1 MNQGDRD
8 TVIAQEQ
15 EAVDRAYHHFE
26 RAKGDLRRI
35 SQQPLGASTK
45 DNADQKRQFEERL
58 EALQLDGK
66 PLVFMRADVEEDSE
80 RETFYV
86 GREGVKDGKGNRLV
100 VKWTAPLAK
109 EWRLASPSSP
119 GTVRLRRRLKCE
131 DSKVLSYFD
140 EISRPDQSAVVTAD
154 TSDTSDP
161 AAPARSAVPSPTKVA
176 ALATR
181 RRAREQGE
189 TVDPFLLEE
198 LNRARKGLMRDIVE
212 TIQRD
217 QLELVSDARP
227 GTLVVQGG
235 PGTGKTAVGLH
246 RVTWL
251 LDNDHFKAE
260 QILVVGPH
268 PEFLNYVGQV
278 LPSLGTRGVRTQ
290 ALEGLW
296 EGQVQAEDNPDQAR
310 IKSDA
315 RMAAVLERAVLG
327 LIRTEGLAGL
337 LTDGRLVFQ
346 DESRQLVVAGDDL
359 EGLVE
364 QARQRPGT
372 HADRRQYFLDSLLD
386 HLIAELAERSG
397 HLGRDGGVR
406 RRLSQSRAVT
416 RLLTAVCP
424 QLSEK
429 RLMRRLLNDPDA
441 LAAAAEGILTEEEQ
455 RVLNRARSRTEA
467 AEPWTRADL
476 VCLEELRVLLTGDGP
491 VRYRHI
497 VVDEAQ
503 NLTPMQVRGLAR
515 RCPSGSLSVLGDLAQ
530 STGEHRYEQ
539 WSDFV
544 ELLTLRDGW
553 HLHELTV
560 GYRVPYEVMHVSV
573 PAAVAVAPTVSRPVP
588 VRPPEE
594 GDVMVRRVSSDDLL
608 DKVVAQVDR
617 LRETGGRSRSIVV
630 ITSDGSSL
638 PEQVRERL
646 GGAGKPGG
654 GEAENTETGPEVQ
667 ILPVSRVN
675 GLEFD
680 HVVLVEPGEITGSD
694 TNGVG
699 RLYVALT
706 RCTQSLSIV
715 YARPLPDVLVD
726 PEQTPGR
733 GADHGGPVRCTRFR
747 IDGGRCRN
755 STTAADRWC
764 RQEGCGGYR
773 TRVPLPR
780 SEAPGILSRPM
791 GTTRGAIPDLPEEGP
806 ETVRVSAAARARF
819 AVRHWA
825 SARDAQVEL
834 RDMLTHMWTSG
845 IWSRNRDGYWLLDD
859 RGYRLV
865 LSPDVRSVTDYQTVH
880 LERSYAQFLVG
891 APSRYRLNRPEDA
904 GEGAEADPQED
915 PSAQEPAGAS
925 TDPLPQPRKPNTMEQ
940 SMSETS
946 ESVEDGFLTVI
957 RAAVQR
963 ERQDHGH
970 ESLRHQLMA
979 DLFKKQR
986 TPGSSELVDV
996 QCGGSEG
1003 SYLYEVLGAD
1013 GHTYAR
1019 MREGVLRIM
1028 EVEYATGTKADR
1040 AFLVLPQ
1047 APEPPEAAT
1056 MVREA
1061 FGTEVIWR
1069 SGDTWEGSRVD
1080 LALGAEG

>member
-15 EAVDRAYHHFE
+15 AAVDRAYHHFE

-35 SQQPLGASTK
+35 ARHPLGASTK
-45 DNADQKRQFEERL
+45 DNADLKRQSEERL

-66 PLVFMRADVEEDSE
+66 PLVFMRADVEERSE

-86 GREGVKDGKGNRLV
+86 GREGVKDAKGNRLV
-100 VKWTAPLAK
+100 IKWTAPLAR

-140 EISRPDQSAVVTAD
+140 EISEPDQSAAVPAD
-154 TSDTSDP
+154 ASDTSGTSDTSDP
-161 AAPARSAVPSPTKVA
+161 AAPARPAVPSPKKVA

-227 GTLVVQGG
+227 GTLVIQGG

-278 LPSLGTRGVRTQ
+278 LPSLGTRGVRAQ
-290 ALEGLW
+290 ALGGLW
-296 EGQVQAEDNPDQAR
+296 EGQVRAEDGPEQAR

-315 RMAAVLERAVLG
+315 RMAAVLERAVRG
-327 LIRTEGLAGL
+327 LIRPEGLAGL

-346 DESRQLVVAGDDL
+346 DESRQLVVAGEDL

-441 LAAAAEGILTEEEQ
+441 LAAAAEGVLNEEEQ
-455 RVLNRARSRTEA
+455 RALNRARSRTEA

-515 RCPSGSLSVLGDLAQ
+515 RCPSGSLTVLGDLAQ

-544 ELLTLRDGW
+544 DLLTLRDGW

-573 PAAVAVAPTVSRPVP
+573 PAAVAVAPTVRQPIP

-594 GDVMVRRVSSDDLL
+594 GDVTVRWTLPDDLL
-608 DKVVAQVDR
+608 AEVAAQVDR
-617 LRETGGRSRSIVV
+617 LRETGGRSRSIAV
-630 ITSDGSSL
+630 ITADDSSL
-638 PEQVRERL
+638 LERVGEQRKES
-646 GGAGKPGG
+646 GGA
-654 GEAENTETGPEVQ
+654 EEGPEVQ
-667 ILPVSRVN
+667 VLPVSRVN

-680 HVVLVEPGEITGSD
+680 HVVLVEPGEITASD
-694 TNGVG
+694 ANGVG
-699 RLYVALT
+699 QLYVALT

-726 PEQTPGR
+726 PERVPGS
-733 GADHGGPVRCTRFR
+733 GAEHGGLVRCTRFR
-747 IDGGRCRN
+747 TDGGRCRN
-755 STTAADRWC
+755 STTTADRWC

-780 SEAPGILSRPM
+780 SEAPGVLSRPV
-791 GTTRGAIPDLPEEGP
+791 GTTRGAVPDLPEEGP
-806 ETVRVSAAARARF
+806 EAVRVSAAARARF
-819 AVRHWA
+819 AVRHRA

-834 RDMLTHMWTSG
+834 RDMLTHLWTSG
-845 IWSRNRDGYWLLDD
+845 TWSRNRDGCWLLDD
-859 RGYRLV
+859 QGYRLV

-880 LERSYAQFLVG
+880 LERSYAQFLAGV
-891 APSRYRLNRPEDA
+891 PSRYRLNRPEDSE
-904 GEGAEADPQED
+904 EGAEADLQED
-915 PSAQEPAGAS
+915 PSAQELAGAPA
-925 TDPLPQPRKPNTMEQ
+925 DPLPQPQKPNTMEQ

-946 ESVEDGFLTVI
+946 ESVEDGFLAVI

-963 ERQDHGH
+963 EREDRGH
-970 ESLRHQLMA
+970 EGLRFQLIA
-979 DLFKKQR
+979 DLFNQGR
-986 TPGSSELVDV
+986 TPVWSEFVDV
-996 QCGGSEG
+996 ECAGSEG
-1003 SYLYEVLGAD
+1003 SYLYEVLGAE

-1047 APEPPEAAT
+1047 SPEPPEAAT
-1056 MVREA
+1056 MVSEA

-1069 SGDTWEGSRVD
+1069 SGDTWEGTRVD
-1080 LALGAEG
+1080 LALGTEG

>member
-8 TVIAQEQ
+8 PVIAQEQ
-15 EAVDRAYHHFE
+15 AAVDRAYHHFE
-26 RAKGDLRRI
+26 RAKDDLRRLARH
-35 SQQPLGASTK
+35 PLGASAK
-45 DNADQKRQFEERL
+45 DSAAQKREFEERL
-58 EALQLDGK
+58 EALQLNGK
-66 PLVFMRADVEEDSE
+66 PLVFMRADVEEGSAS
-80 RETFYV
+80 ETFYV
-86 GREGVKDGKGNRLV
+86 GRTGVKDGKGDRLV
-100 VKWTAPLAK
+100 IKWTAPLAK
-109 EWRLASPSSP
+109 EWQLARPSSP

-131 DSKVLSYFD
+131 DSNVLSYFD
-140 EISRPDQSAVVTAD
+140 EISRPYRSAAAP
-154 TSDTSDP
+154 SDTSDP
-161 AAPARSAVPSPTKVA
+161 AVSARPAVPSPKKVA
-176 ALATR
+176 ALASR
-181 RRAREQGE
+181 RRAQEQRE

-268 PEFLNYVGQV
+268 SEFLNYVGQV
-278 LPSLGTRGVRTQ
+278 LPSLGTRGVRAQ
-290 ALEGLW
+290 SLGGLW
-296 EGQVQAEDNPDQAR
+296 EGQVRAEDSPEQSR

-315 RMAAVLERAVLG
+315 RMAAVLERAVRG
-327 LIRTEGLAGL
+327 LIRSEGLAGL

-346 DESRQLVVAGDDL
+346 DESRQLVVAGADL
-359 EGLVE
+359 EELVE

-372 HADRRQYFLDSLLD
+372 HADRRQYFQDSLLD

-406 RRLSQSRAVT
+406 RRLAQSRAVT

-441 LAAAAEGILTEEEQ
+441 LATAAEGILTEEEQ
-455 RVLNRARSRTEA
+455 RSLNRARSRAEA

-491 VRYRHI
+491 LRYRHI

-515 RCPSGSLSVLGDLAQ
+515 RCPSGSLTVLGDLAQ
-530 STGEHRYEQ
+530 STGEHRYEK
-539 WSDFV
+539 WSDFTD
-544 ELLTLRDGW
+544 LLTLRDGW

-573 PAAVAVAPTVSRPVP
+573 PAAVAVAPTVRQPTP

-594 GDVMVRRVSSDDLL
+594 GDVTVRWTTPDDLL
-608 DKVVAQVDR
+608 SEVAAQVGR
-617 LRETGGRSRSIVV
+617 LRETGGQRRSIAV
-630 ITSDGSSL
+630 ITADDSPLLERG
-638 PEQVRERL
+638 RARL
-646 GGAGKPGG
+646 GGRGEPEGTDAGPD
-654 GEAENTETGPEVQ
+654 VQ

-680 HVVLVEPGEITGSD
+680 HVVLVEPGEITASAA
-694 TNGVG
+694 NGVG

-715 YARPLPDVLVD
+715 YARPLPDGLVD
-726 PEQTPGR
+726 PDRAPGG
-733 GADHGGPVRCTRFR
+733 GADNGGLVRCTRFR
-747 IDGGRCRN
+747 TDGGRCRN
-755 STTAADRWC
+755 STTAPDRWC

-773 TRVPLPR
+773 TRIPLPR
-780 SEAPGILSRPM
+780 SEESGALPLPV
-791 GTTRGAIPDLPEEGP
+791 GTARGAAPDLAKEGP
-806 ETVRVSAAARARF
+806 EAVRVSAAARARF
-819 AVRHWA
+819 AVRHRA
-825 SARDAQVEL
+825 SARDAQAEL
-834 RDMLTHMWTSG
+834 RNMLVHMWVSG
-845 IWSRNRDGYWLLDD
+845 IWSRNRDGSWLLDD

-865 LSPDVRSVTDYQTVH
+865 LSQDVRSVTDYQTVH
-880 LERSYAQFLVG
+880 LERSYAQFLAGV
-891 APSRYRLNRPEDA
+891 PSRYRLNRPGDL
-904 GEGAEADPQED
+904 GEGQAADPEED
-915 PSAQEPAGAS
+915 PSEQEPAEA
-925 TDPLPQPRKPNTMEQ
+925 TADPLPQPRKPNTMEQ

-946 ESVEDGFLTVI
+946 ESVEDGFLAVI

-963 ERQDHGH
+963 EREDRGH
-970 ESLRHQLMA
+970 EGLRFQLIA
-979 DLFKKQR
+979 DLFNQGR
-986 TPGSSELVDV
+986 TPVWSEFVDV
-996 QCGGSEG
+996 ECDGSEG
-1003 SYLYEVLGAD
+1003 SYLYEVLGEE

-1019 MREGVLRIM
+1019 IREGVLRIM

-1047 APEPPEAAT
+1047 PPEPPEAAT
-1056 MVREA
+1056 MVSEA

-1069 SGDTWEGSRVD
+1069 SGDTWEGTRVD
-1080 LALGAEG
+1080 LALGAEPTEA